1 MAEGWI
7 CLHRKML
14 DNGTVC
20 RDAAHMAIWVY
31 LLLSAEHEETEVLF
45 GGERRVLKAGELM
58 ISVNKFAETYGI
70 EKNKTWRILKR
81 FEAEKQIT
89 ICSDKQQTMIKI
101 TEWGKY
107 QFSSVSEKVRHEVRH
122 EVRHGEHPEN
132 ADVTTAFGI
141 AKNESETRSETPSE
155 TRAQKSE
162 KEKKT
167 FPPHPLIEK
176 NKKPK
181 KFKAPN
187 KVYYNT
193 ECEPKFSL
201 QTEHIENNSVH
212 KVSLRSTV
220 RTHAREKGETENA
233 LKKEIIDFFVGHG
246 SDENTAKRFYDYNA
260 LKNPNFTDWKYFAGK
275 WNKFERAPLGA
286 LPRGQ
291 PKEKEK
297 ECGFDLDEFFEL
309 AQRKGAESH
318 EKADTQNNTHAP

>member
-14 DNGTVC
+14 DNNTVC

-45 GGERRVLKAGELM
+45 GGERRVLKAGELI
-58 ISVNKFAETYGI
+58 ISVNRFAETYGI

-81 FEAEKQIT
+81 FESEKQIT

-107 QFSSVSEKVRHEVRH
+107 QFSGVSEKVRHEVRH

-132 ADVTTAFGI
+132 ADATTVFGLV
-141 AKNESETRSETPSE
+141 KNESETPSE
-155 TRAQKSE
+155 TRSETRVQKSE

-187 KVYYNT
+187 KVYYNA

-201 QTEHIENNSVH
+201 QTEHIKNNSVH

-275 WNKFERAPLGA
+275 WNKLERAPLGA

-297 ECGFDLDEFFEL
+297 ECGFELDEFFEL
-309 AQRKGAESH
+309 AQRKGTESH